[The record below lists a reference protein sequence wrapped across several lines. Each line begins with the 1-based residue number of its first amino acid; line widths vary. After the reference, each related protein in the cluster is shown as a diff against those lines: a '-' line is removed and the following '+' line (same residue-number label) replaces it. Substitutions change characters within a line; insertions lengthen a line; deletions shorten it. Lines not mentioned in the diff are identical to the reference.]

1 MNSVIICAYTTERWV
16 QIIEAVTSVECQP
29 LVDEIVL
36 VVDHNSELFERCREQ
51 WPQHRV
57 VANRLRRG
65 LSGARNTGI
74 DEASGD
80 VLAFLDDDA
89 VAASDWMET
98 LAETFEDPVVGGVG
112 GLVRPR
118 WARACPTWFPP
129 EFLWVVG
136 CSYIGQA
143 THMTEIRNP
152 IGANMAFRRSVFV
165 DVGGFSDGLGRI
177 GKAPLGCEETE
188 LSIRARAAGHTIW
201 FRADAVVD
209 HLVPSS
215 RTTARYFLVRCMAE
229 GMSKA
234 IVSSMVGRQAGL
246 QSERSYVTRTLP
258 SGVIRS
264 LGTVLSGPQRAG
276 AIGPPVAMVAGV
288 IAAVIGFARGVFRR
302 SHGMTLDATI
312 AAPRIADR
320 ATLGAGR

>member
-1 MNSVIICAYTTERWV
+1 VNSVIICAYTTERWV
-16 QIIEAVTSVECQP
+16 QIVEAVTSVERQP
-29 LVDEIVL
+29 LVDELVL
-36 VVDHNSELFERCREQ
+36 VVDHNSELFERCREA
-51 WPQHRV
+51 WPEHRV
-57 VANRLRRG
+57 VSNQLGRG

-74 DEASGD
+74 GEASGD

-89 VAASDWMET
+89 VAAPDWMEM
-98 LAETFEDPVVGGVG
+98 LADTFADPSVGGVG

-136 CSYIGQA
+136 CSYTGQA

-165 DVGGFSDGLGRI
+165 EVGGFSDGLGRI
-177 GKAPLGCEETE
+177 GKTPLGCEETE
-188 LSIRARAAGHTIW
+188 LSIRARAAGYTIW

-215 RTTARYFLVRCMAE
+215 RTTVRYFLARCMSE

-234 IVSSMVGRQAGL
+234 VVSSLVGAQEGL
-246 QSERSYVTRTLP
+246 QSERSYVSRTLP
-258 SGVIRS
+258 SGVMRS
-264 LGTVLSGPQRAG
+264 LGAAVSGPQRAG
-276 AIGPPVAMVAGV
+276 AIGRSVATVAGV
-288 IAAVIGFARGVFRR
+288 IAAVLGFGRGVGRR
-302 SHGMTLDATI
+302 SHRTTTMTAPTI
-312 AAPRIADR
+312 AHRAAVSAPTR
-320 ATLGAGR
+320 